1 MDGTVASWPWHWP
14 STCCTHHAGLC
25 PAGKSDGFVIFFWFI
40 LEFEIVPKEM
50 HEFDSHGT
58 VWMGARA
65 TNQLVYDEEFP

>member
-1 MDGTVASWPWHWP
+1 MALVKYLLYSSRRLVPC
-14 STCCTHHAGLC
+14 S
-25 PAGKSDGFVIFFWFI
+25 GFVIFFWFI

>member
-1 MDGTVASWPWHWP
+1 
-14 STCCTHHAGLC
+14 
-25 PAGKSDGFVIFFWFI
+25 VIFFWFI

>member
-1 MDGTVASWPWHWP
+1 MALAKYLLYSSRRLVPCREVRWVCD
-14 STCCTHHAGLC
+14 
-25 PAGKSDGFVIFFWFI
+25 IFWFI

-65 TNQLVYDEEFP
+65 TNQLVYDEGFP